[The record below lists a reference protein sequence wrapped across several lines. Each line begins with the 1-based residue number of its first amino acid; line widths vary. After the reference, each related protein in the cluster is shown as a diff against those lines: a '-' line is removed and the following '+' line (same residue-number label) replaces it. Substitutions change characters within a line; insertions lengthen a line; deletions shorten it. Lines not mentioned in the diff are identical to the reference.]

1 MQKRSLFDYI
11 KSTIPIAYR
20 PLMNKFLVAT
30 LFFCVWMLFF
40 DRSRVINQI
49 KLEQTLRNLQTQK
62 EYYEM
67 NIEEV
72 KERKKELFTTDEN
85 FEKFAREQHLMK
97 KSNEDVFVIEDE
109 E

>member
-30 LFFCVWMLFF
+30 LFFCIWMLFF

-62 EYYEM
+62 EYYET

-97 KSNEDVFVIEDE
+97 KSNEEVFVIEE

>member
-1 MQKRSLFDYI
+1 MEKRSLFDYI

-30 LFFCVWMLFF
+30 LFFCIWMLFF

-49 KLEQTLRNLQTQK
+49 KLEQTLRSLQTQK
-62 EYYEM
+62 EYYER
-67 NIEEV
+67 NIQEV
-72 KERKKELFTTDEN
+72 KERKEELFTTDEN

-97 KSNEDVFVIEDE
+97 KSNEEVFVIEDE
-109 E
+109 

>member
-1 MQKRSLFDYI
+1 MQKRSLFDYVS
-11 KSTIPIAYR
+11 STIPIAYR

-30 LFFCVWMLFF
+30 LFFCIWMLFF

-62 EYYEM
+62 EYYET

-85 FEKFAREQHLMK
+85 LEKFAREQHLMK
-97 KSNEDVFVIEDE
+97 KSNEEVFVIEKE
-109 E
+109 

>member
-1 MQKRSLFDYI
+1 MQKRSLFDYVS
-11 KSTIPIAYR
+11 STIPIAYR

-30 LFFCVWMLFF
+30 LFFCIWMLFF

-62 EYYEM
+62 EYYET

-97 KSNEDVFVIEDE
+97 KSNEEVFVIEKE
-109 E
+109 